1 MISKIESV
9 TIYSADAKELAD
21 FYKEKVG
28 LEVTMEAEMGE
39 GMDVFEFGLGEGI
52 LRIIGDP
59 KIGGSG
65 DGRVIFNFEVDDI
78 EKEDERLLKAKVKK
92 TGDIH
97 HVEGYGYAATFED
110 LDGNYFQL
118 VQVRANG

>member
-9 TIYSADAKELAD
+9 TIYSADAKKLAD

-39 GMDVFEFGLGEGI
+39 GMDVFEFGLGTGI
-52 LRIIGDP
+52 LRIIGNP

-65 DGRVIFNFEVDDI
+65 DGRVIFSLEVDDI
-78 EKEDERLLKAKVKK
+78 EKEAEKLVGAQVKK
-92 TGDIH
+92 TEDVH
-97 HVEGYGYAATFED
+97 HIEEYGYVVTFED
-110 LDGNYFQL
+110 ADGNSFQL
-118 VQVRANG
+118 VQIRAN